1 MQSTAANPQVIYT
14 SSVQTQ
20 PQAKPLGK
28 GMIKNTEAAKML
40 YIALLEAS
48 HDLSDAMVQIWDL
61 LDEDERV
68 RCKKAVARMI
78 AEIYFDGIAS
88 IEQMHSGF
96 SKSKHANHGARV
108 GTKASPARGSAA
120 PLLTRLARPNHIP
133 AANQCG
139 RCAKCAQSR
148 STVLDASPFLLEQQ
162 PDTTPRL

>member
-1 MQSTAANPQVIYT
+1 
-14 SSVQTQ
+14 
-20 PQAKPLGK
+20 
-28 GMIKNTEAAKML
+28 MIKNTEAAKML

-96 SKSKHANHGARV
+96 SASKHANQRAHV

-120 PLLTRLARPNHIP
+120 PMLNRLARPNHIS
-133 AANQCG
+133 AANQCE
-139 RCAKCAQSR
+139 RCPNCAPSR
-148 STVLDASPFLLEQQ
+148 STILEASPFSSEQR
-162 PDTTPRL
+162 PDTTPRV